1 MLKKKNVEKLIEN
14 DVKFNTCDEW
24 SKIHLLPDYSIP
36 NQIPHINIKLLSFLK
51 SFKSHISI

>member
-51 SFKSHISI
+51 SFKSHI